1 MRRISSGLCLL
12 FPAVVFLVGACATAS
27 HSNQLR
33 FGVQAAQNDLWDEA
47 IFRWRKVLSSNP
59 DSAAAYNNLAVAYE
73 QKGRMNEAEA
83 AYQKALELD
92 PDNEY
97 IEANLNNF
105 KKNLEQ
111 MQKVLSPEEK
121 KEKEKKE
128 RNDALHDP

>member
-1 MRRISSGLCLL
+1 
-12 FPAVVFLVGACATAS
+12 
-27 HSNQLR
+27 
-33 FGVQAAQNDLWDEA
+33 
-47 IFRWRKVLSSNP
+47 
-59 DSAAAYNNLAVAYE
+59 
-73 QKGRMNEAEA
+73 MNEAEA